1 MFDGCILRAN
11 KGNFCNIHR
20 DGILN
25 LCAVTGCDKPIA
37 PNLNQDRAML
47 AVGLPPLATR
57 AVADAQT
64 TRLAALA
71 RGSLAVALLA
81 PVAVAVAVLTKV
93 SLAVAL
99 LAPAAV
105 AVAAL
110 APMAVARN
118 SN

>member
-1 MFDGCILRAN
+1 MS
-11 KGNFCNIHR
+11 
-20 DGILN
+20 
-25 LCAVTGCDKPIA
+25 KPPSTTSSA
-37 PNLNQDRAML
+37 TARL
-47 AVGLPPLATR
+47 PLATR

-81 PVAVAVAVLTKV
+81 PVAVAVALLAKG

-118 SN
+118 NNLHL